1 MLINTATLRDL
12 RAGFRTEFQNAFDA
26 VPSFRG
32 RITRTVTSTTAS
44 NVYGWLK
51 GLTGMREWLG
61 DRVVDNLSEAS
72 YTIVN
77 RHFEKT
83 VGVDRNHIEDDNLGI
98 YSESFQLMGDGA
110 ARLPEEL
117 VWGLLKAG
125 FNTNCFDGQ
134 YFFDTDHPVL
144 KADGTMGTYANT
156 DGGSGTPWF
165 LMCTRRPLKP
175 IIFQER
181 KKPNFVAR
189 DDERD
194 PNVFDKRLFVY
205 GVDTRCNVGYGLPQ
219 LAWGSKQTL
228 NPANYSAARSAMMGF
243 TADGGGPL
251 GLVPDLLVVPPALEE
266 VGRKLLV
273 SATIAGGEDNP
284 WKGSAELLVVPWLAG

>member
-1 MLINTATLRDL
+1 MQITASALQDL
-12 RAGFRTEFQNAFDA
+12 RAAFRTEFQNAFDS

-32 RITRTVTSTTAS
+32 RIARTVNSTTAS

-61 DRVVDNLSEAS
+61 DRVVDNLSEAA

-98 YSESFQLMGDGA
+98 YSEAFQLMGDGA

-125 FNTNCFDGQ
+125 FSTNCYDGQ

-144 KADGTMGTYANT
+144 KADGTMGTFANT
-156 DGGSGTPWF
+156 DGGAGTPWF
-165 LMCTRRPLKP
+165 LMCTKRPLKP
-175 IIFQER
+175 IIYQER
-181 KKPNFVAR
+181 KAPNFVSKDR
-189 DDERD
+189 ETDE
-194 PNVFDKRLFVY
+194 NVFDKRQFVY

-219 LAWGSKQTL
+219 LAWGSRQTL
-228 NPANYSAARSAMMGF
+228 NPENYAIARAAMQGF

-251 GLVPDLLVVPPALEE
+251 GLVPDLLVVPPALE
-266 VGRKLLV
+266 RPALKLLNNEKGP
-273 SATIAGGEDNP
+273 GGEDNE
-284 WKGSAELLVVPWLAG
+284 WRGTAELLVVPWLA

>member
-1 MLINTATLRDL
+1 MQITQTALQNLRV
-12 RAGFRTEFQNAFDA
+12 GFKTEFQNAFAA
-26 VPSFRG
+26 VPSYRG
-32 RITRTVTSTTAS
+32 RIARTVASTTAS

-61 DRVVDNLSEAS
+61 DRVVDNLSEAA

-98 YSESFQLMGDGA
+98 YSEPFQLMGDGA

-125 FNTNCFDGQ
+125 FNTNCYDGQ

-144 KADGTMGTYANT
+144 KADGTTGTFANT
-156 DGGSGTPWF
+156 DGGAGTPWF
-165 LMCTRRPLKP
+165 LFCTKRPLKP
-175 IIFQER
+175 IIYQER
-181 KKPNFVAR
+181 KAPTFVAK
-189 DDERD
+189 DDEKD
-194 PNVFDKRLFVY
+194 EKVFDKRQFVY
-205 GVDTRCNVGYGLPQ
+205 GVDMRCNVGYGLPQ
-219 LAWGSKQTL
+219 LAWGSKQALSSTT
-228 NPANYSAARSAMMGF
+228 YGAARAAMMGF

-251 GLVPDLLVVPPALEE
+251 GIVPDLLVVPPALEE
-266 VGRKLLV
+266 VGRKLLN
-273 SATIAGGEDNP
+273 SENASGGETNP
-284 WKGSAELLVVPWLAG
+284 WKGTAELLVVPWLA